1 MLTTNTP
8 SSAYEGRAISQNGNV
23 IDVNWPAAQK
33 LHAQKRAFVHK
44 PLIKT
49 HSPADLAKLQG
60 FDFDGDGPEAA

>member
-23 IDVNWPAAQK
+23 IDVDWPAAQR

-44 PLIKT
+44 PLKLHT
-49 HSPADLAKLQG
+49 QAELLKLQG
-60 FDFDGDGPEAA
+60 FDHDDDGPEAA